1 MYSLYSSEV
10 WRLNSQYG
18 GGWIKNIHT
27 VTDKTYNL
35 HPTGNCTLNGRE
47 YVALPANKKLTAEEK
62 RRYNII

>member
-1 MYSLYSSEV
+1 MYASEV

-27 VTDKTYNL
+27 VTDKTYTL
-35 HPTGNCTLNGRE
+35 YPTGNCSLNGRE
-47 YVALPANKKLTAEEK
+47 YVALPSKELTAEEK